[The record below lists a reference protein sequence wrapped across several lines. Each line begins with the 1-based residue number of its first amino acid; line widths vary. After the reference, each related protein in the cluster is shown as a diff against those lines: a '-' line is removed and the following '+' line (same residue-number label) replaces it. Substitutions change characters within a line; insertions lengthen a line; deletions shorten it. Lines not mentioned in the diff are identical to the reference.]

1 MFETIGCTMAT
12 PHTDNIYAE
21 IEIRPWEEV
30 RSLQEERLR
39 TQVKYLASESA
50 FYRKRFDEWDISP
63 EDIRSLED
71 LHEVPL
77 TSKDDERR
85 SQESVTR
92 TQPLGSHQAAARE
105 EVVKIMSSSG
115 TTGDPTFFGLTP
127 SDWDSWLEMGARAVY
142 ACGVR
147 PDDVWI
153 HAIGRTMVPG
163 GDPYVE
169 SIQRVGATVVPAGDG
184 STERILKTA
193 EKLSADGLFGTASY
207 ARYLINRTP
216 EVVGKEV
223 GDLDLR
229 KLIGG
234 GEPGM
239 GNPEIRS
246 NLHDAYG
253 AERVSEVMGI
263 GDVAAALSGECAV
276 EEGMHYVGQEFVLME
291 LIDPETGE
299 HIEINPGAE
308 GEIVYTPLTREATPL
323 LRFRSGDYARI
334 IDTDCSCGRTAPRFQ
349 IIGRADDMLIYKAQN
364 VYPAGIREVI
374 AEIEGASP
382 RIKVVKPSADKVQF
396 NDPIPVEVVKD
407 GQSNRP
413 DSAIIEEI
421 QQVVRDKLGV
431 RVDPHLVSPG
441 DVELS
446 VYKTDLVRVA
456 DE

>member
-1 MFETIGCTMAT
+1 MTT
-12 PHTDNIYAE
+12 PYTDNIYAE
-21 IEIRPWEEV
+21 IETRPWEEV
-30 RSLQEERLR
+30 RALQEERLR
-39 TQVKYLASESA
+39 EQVQYLASESA
-50 FYRKRFDEWDISP
+50 FYRKRFREWDIAP
-63 EDIRSLED
+63 DEIRSLED
-71 LHEVPL
+71 LRDVPF
-77 TSKDDERR
+77 TTKDDERQN
-85 SQESVTR
+85 QESVSR
-92 TQPLGSHQAAARE
+92 TQPLGSHQAASRAELAR
-105 EVVKIMSSSG
+105 IMSSSG
-115 TTGDPTFFGLTP
+115 TTGEPTFFGLTP
-127 SDWDSWLEMGARAVY
+127 TDWDSWLEMGARAVY

-147 PDDVWI
+147 PDDVWV

-169 SIQRVGATVVPAGDG
+169 SIQRVGATIVPAGDG
-184 STERILKTA
+184 STERILKTT

-207 ARYLINRTP
+207 ARYLIDRTP

-246 NLHDAYG
+246 NLYDTYG

-276 EEGMHYVGQEFVLME
+276 ENGMHYVGQEFVLME
-291 LIDPETGE
+291 LVEPATGE
-299 HIEINPGAE
+299 HVDIEPGAE

-334 IDTDCSCGRTAPRFQ
+334 IDTECSCGRTSPRFQ
-349 IIGRADDMLIYKAQN
+349 IVGRADDMLIYKAQN
-364 VYPAGIREVI
+364 VYPAGIREVVADI
-374 AEIEGASP
+374 AGASP
-382 RIKVVKPSADKVQF
+382 RIKVVKPSRDKVQF
-396 NDPIPVEVVKD
+396 DDPIPVEVVKD
-407 GQSNRP
+407 EESDR
-413 DSAIIEEI
+413 DDDDVLEEI
-421 QQVVRDKLGV
+421 RHTVREKLGV
-431 RVDPHLVSPG
+431 RVDPHLVSPA

-446 VYKTDLVRVA
+446 VYKTDLVRVE